1 MKLYISQNIKKLRQS
16 RSLTQEELAERLGVS
31 YQSVSRWETGL
42 SYPDIELIPE
52 IAAFF
57 EVSTD
62 VLMGV
67 EKATA
72 EQNLASDLKKVRMDV
87 FDTKEERLAFRQL

>member
-1 MKLYISQNIKKLRQS
+1 MKLYIADSIKHLRQS
-16 RSLTQEELAERLGVS
+16 MGLTQEQLAERLGVS
-31 YQSVSRWETGL
+31 YQSVSRWEGGS

-67 EKATA
+67 EKATM
-72 EQNLASDLKKVRMDV
+72 EKKLA
-87 FDTKEERLAFRQL
+87 